1 MNIRIIAVLCLGFL
15 AAGCATSRGVV
26 DVRVPETANPDTA
39 NLVKITEVRDLRV
52 FQIKPPQPS
61 TPSLKNDEI
70 GDKSITRRAIARK
83 RNSYGMGLGD
93 ILLPPEKS
101 VDRLVKSALENALRE
116 SGFAVVSEGE
126 PGYESARALT
136 ADIEKFWSWLS
147 PGFWKITLQF
157 EAQIV
162 LKGDWPVDEGKREIY
177 SRSMASGMAATTG
190 LWEQVFNT
198 GIAELIASV
207 KGVINAPPK

>member
-1 MNIRIIAVLCLGFL
+1 MNIRIIAVLCLGFI
-15 AAGCATSRGVV
+15 ATGCATSRGIV

-39 NLVKITEVRDLRV
+39 TLVKITEVRDLRV
-52 FQIKPPQPS
+52 FQIKPPRPS
-61 TPSLKNDEI
+61 IPSLKNDEI

-101 VDRLVKSALENALRE
+101 VDQLARSALENALRE
-116 SGFAVVSEGE
+116 SGYAVVSEGE
-126 PGYESARALT
+126 PGYESARALS
-136 ADIEKFWSWLS
+136 ADIEKFWSWMN
-147 PGFWKITLQF
+147 PGFWTITLRF
-157 EAQIV
+157 EAQVI

-177 SRSMASGMAATTG
+177 SRSMTSGMAATTG
-190 LWEQVFNT
+190 LWEEVFNT
-198 GIAELIASV
+198 GIAEFTDSV